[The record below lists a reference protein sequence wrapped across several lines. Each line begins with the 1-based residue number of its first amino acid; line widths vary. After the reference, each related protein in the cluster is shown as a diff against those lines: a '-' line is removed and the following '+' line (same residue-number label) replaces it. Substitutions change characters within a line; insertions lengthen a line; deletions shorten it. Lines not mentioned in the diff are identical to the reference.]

1 MLSEKPKLERISNE
15 SKGMKEDS
23 PQRRRVRR
31 AEYGSLCA
39 RSVLSASAAVR
50 CLSNPLKTAIVR
62 RRFTQHLGLKK
73 VKRMLIPTVI
83 ENTSRGERHYDIYSR
98 LLREH
103 IIFLGTPIDE
113 MVANIVVAE
122 LLHLESED
130 PDKDISIY
138 INSPGGSITAGLAIY
153 DTLRFIKPDIVT
165 ICMGQA
171 ASMAA
176 VLLAAGTRGKRYSL
190 PHSRIMIHQPSLE
203 GLAGQATDI
212 KIYAEEMLR
221 MRTRLSEILAEATG
235 QSFEKIDSDVERDFI
250 LSPERAVEYGIID
263 VVLASRERD
272 EIIKTIAGVAG

>member
-1 MLSEKPKLERISNE
+1 VDI
-15 SKGMKEDS
+15 G
-23 PQRRRVRR
+23 
-31 AEYGSLCA
+31 
-39 RSVLSASAAVR
+39 
-50 CLSNPLKTAIVR
+50 
-62 RRFTQHLGLKK
+62 LGK
-73 VKRMLIPTVI
+73 MLIPTVV

-113 MVANIVVAE
+113 IVANIVVAE

-130 PDKDISIY
+130 PDRDISIY

-171 ASMAA
+171 SSMAA
-176 VLLAAGTRGKRYSL
+176 VLLAAGTKGKRYSL
-190 PHSRIMIHQPSLE
+190 PHSRILIHQPSIE
-203 GLAGQATDI
+203 GLAGQATDV

-221 MRTRLSEILAEATG
+221 MRTRLSEILAESTG

-250 LSPERAVEYGIID
+250 LSPRQAVEYGIID
-263 VVLASRERD
+263 SVLASRAQD
-272 EIIKTIAGVAG
+272 EISKIGAGVAG